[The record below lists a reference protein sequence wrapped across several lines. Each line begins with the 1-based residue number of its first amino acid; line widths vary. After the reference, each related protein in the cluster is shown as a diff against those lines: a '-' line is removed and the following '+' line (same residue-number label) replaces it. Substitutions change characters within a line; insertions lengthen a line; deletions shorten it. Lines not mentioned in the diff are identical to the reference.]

1 MCIFSLD
8 YLVNKWL
15 NDYKSG
21 PPHFKACSSVSAAFY
36 SPKVEVPEV
45 PTDQVHIIA
54 INAVLKS
61 TVCRGWVKCL

>member
-1 MCIFSLD
+1 MCILSLY

-21 PPHFKACSSVSAAFY
+21 TPHFKACSSLSAAFH
-36 SPKVEVPEV
+36 SPKVEVPKV
-45 PTDQVHIIA
+45 PTDQVILIA
-54 INAVLKS
+54 INAVLTS